1 MGEGEWVHGKDIQAS
16 VMRSLGVPW
25 GSWEGITEW
34 DEGGPGGQICESG
47 KCRSREPGGRGVE
60 EDPFKGA
67 QGQSW
72 AK

>member
-1 MGEGEWVHGKDIQAS
+1 MKEAHE
-16 VMRSLGVPW
+16 
-25 GSWEGITEW
+25 
-34 DEGGPGGQICESG
+34 GQICESG

-72 AK
+72 AKQGSPIICPSSSEWRWELEQLGLCVTGRR

>member
-1 MGEGEWVHGKDIQAS
+1 MKEAHE
-16 VMRSLGVPW
+16 
-25 GSWEGITEW
+25 
-34 DEGGPGGQICESG
+34 GQICESG